1 MLPFEAKMEI
11 IRIKNLLK
19 ESDTSV
25 IYGLEEMFLL
35 LIRTK
40 IIQWNDVN
48 QHLLKKITTRMDL
61 RKRLTEL
68 NTIANN
74 TEAK

>member
-1 MLPFEAKMEI
+1 MEI